1 METGMIINKISHRLR
16 RRSQAVQESIG
27 ISEAQG
33 RILNYILAEGSRRNV
48 YQKDIEEEFDLRP
61 PTASSIL
68 RNLEKQEM
76 ISRVPD
82 ETDGRLKKLIFTEKA
97 DKIRLALE
105 AEIVETERRLLDG
118 ITDEEQK
125 MFLRL
130 AEKMFHNLE
139 E

>member
-33 RILNYILAEGSRRNV
+33 RILSYILAEGSRRNV

-105 AEIVETERRLLDG
+105 EEIVETERRLLDG

>member
-33 RILNYILAEGSRRNV
+33 RILNYILAADSRRDV

-68 RNLEKQEM
+68 RSLEKQEM
-76 ISRVPD
+76 ILRVPD
-82 ETDGRLKKLIFTEKA
+82 ERDGRLKKLVFTEKA
-97 DKIRLALE
+97 GRIRKALE
-105 AEIVETERRLLDG
+105 EEIVETERRLLTG
-118 ITDEEQK
+118 ISEEEK
-125 MFLRL
+125 ETFLRL
-130 AEKMFHNLE
+130 AEKMLHNLDG
-139 E
+139 

>member
-27 ISEAQG
+27 ISEVQG

-97 DKIRLALE
+97 DTIRLALE
-105 AEIVETERRLLDG
+105 KEIVETERRLLDG

>member
-48 YQKDIEEEFDLRP
+48 DQKDIEEEFDLRP

-97 DKIRLALE
+97 DTIRLALE
-105 AEIVETERRLLDG
+105 EEIVETERRLLDG

>member
-68 RNLEKQEM
+68 RSLEKQEM

-105 AEIVETERRLLDG
+105 EEIVETERRLLDG

-130 AEKMFHNLE
+130 AEKMFYNLE

>member
-33 RILNYILAEGSRRNV
+33 RILNYIIAEGSERSV

-68 RNLEKQEM
+68 RSLEKQEM

-105 AEIVETERRLLDG
+105 EEIVETERRLLDG

>member
-1 METGMIINKISHRLR
+1 M
-16 RRSQAVQESIG
+16 
-27 ISEAQG
+27 
-33 RILNYILAEGSRRNV
+33 
-48 YQKDIEEEFDLRP
+48 DLRP
-61 PTASSIL
+61 PTACCFL

-105 AEIVETERRLLDG
+105 EEIVETERRLLDG

>member
-68 RNLEKQEM
+68 RSLEKQEM

-105 AEIVETERRLLDG
+105 EEIVETERRLLDG

>member
-68 RNLEKQEM
+68 RSLEKQEM

-105 AEIVETERRLLDG
+105 EEIVETERRLLDG

-125 MFLRL
+125 IFLRL

>member
-1 METGMIINKISHRLR
+1 METGMVINKISHRLR

-105 AEIVETERRLLDG
+105 EEIVETERRLLDG

>member
-16 RRSQAVQESIG
+16 RRSQAVQDSIG

-33 RILNYILAEGSRRNV
+33 RILSYILAEGSRRNV

-105 AEIVETERRLLDG
+105 EEIVETERRLLDG

-125 MFLRL
+125 IFLRL

>member
-33 RILNYILAEGSRRNV
+33 RILSYILAEGSRRNV

-68 RNLEKQEM
+68 RSLEKQEM

-105 AEIVETERRLLDG
+105 EEIVETERRLLDG

>member
-33 RILNYILAEGSRRNV
+33 RILNYIIAEGARRSV

-68 RNLEKQEM
+68 RSLEKQEM

-82 ETDGRLKKLIFTEKA
+82 ETDGRLKKIVFTEKA
-97 DKIRLALE
+97 DKIRSALTE
-105 AEIVETERRLLDG
+105 EIVETERRLLQG
-118 ITDEEQK
+118 ISEEEQH

>member
-1 METGMIINKISHRLR
+1 METGKLINKISNRLR
-16 RRSQAVQESIG
+16 RRSKAAQESIG

-97 DKIRLALE
+97 DTIRLALE
-105 AEIVETERRLLDG
+105 EEIVETERRLLDG

>member
-27 ISEAQG
+27 ISEARG

-105 AEIVETERRLLDG
+105 EEIVETERRLLDG

>member
-33 RILNYILAEGSRRNV
+33 RILNYILAEGSRRNI

-76 ISRVPD
+76 ISRVH
-82 ETDGRLKKLIFTEKA
+82 
-97 DKIRLALE
+97 
-105 AEIVETERRLLDG
+105 RRP
-118 ITDEEQK
+118 
-125 MFLRL
+125 
-130 AEKMFHNLE
+130 AEKTDFHRKSGQDSLSSGGRNRGDRAAAPGRHHRRGTE
-139 E
+139 NVSASGRENVSQS

>member
-48 YQKDIEEEFDLRP
+48 YQKDIEKEFDLRP

-105 AEIVETERRLLDG
+105 EEIVETERRLLDG

>member
-33 RILNYILAEGSRRNV
+33 RILSYILAEGSRRNV

-105 AEIVETERRLLDG
+105 EEIVETERRLLDG

-125 MFLRL
+125 IFLRL

>member
-33 RILNYILAEGSRRNV
+33 RILNYILAKGSRRNV

-105 AEIVETERRLLDG
+105 EEIVETERRLLDG

>member
-33 RILNYILAEGSRRNV
+33 RILKYILAEGSRRNV

-105 AEIVETERRLLDG
+105 EEIVETERRLLDG

>member
-68 RNLEKQEM
+68 RSLEKQEM

-105 AEIVETERRLLDG
+105 EEIVETERRLLDG

-125 MFLRL
+125 MFLCL

>member
-33 RILNYILAEGSRRNV
+33 RILNYIIAEGARRSV

-68 RNLEKQEM
+68 RSLEKQEM

-82 ETDGRLKKLIFTEKA
+82 EMDGRLKKIVFTEKA
-97 DKIRLALE
+97 DKIRSALTE
-105 AEIVETERRLLDG
+105 EIVETERRLLQG
-118 ITDEEQK
+118 ISEEEQH

>member
-1 METGMIINKISHRLR
+1 METGMIINKISHSLR

-105 AEIVETERRLLDG
+105 EEIVETERRLLDG

>member
-1 METGMIINKISHRLR
+1 
-16 RRSQAVQESIG
+16 
-27 ISEAQG
+27 
-33 RILNYILAEGSRRNV
+33 
-48 YQKDIEEEFDLRP
+48 
-61 PTASSIL
+61 
-68 RNLEKQEM
+68 M

-97 DKIRLALE
+97 DTIRLALE
-105 AEIVETERRLLDG
+105 EEIVETERRLLDG

>member
-1 METGMIINKISHRLR
+1 METGMIINIISHRLR

-105 AEIVETERRLLDG
+105 EEIVETERRLLDG

>member
-1 METGMIINKISHRLR
+1 METGIIINKISHRLR

-105 AEIVETERRLLDG
+105 EEIVETERRLLDG

>member
-105 AEIVETERRLLDG
+105 EEIVETERRLLDG

-125 MFLRL
+125 MLLRL

>member
-105 AEIVETERRLLDG
+105 EEIVETERRLLDG

>member
-33 RILNYILAEGSRRNV
+33 RILNYIIAEGARRSV

-68 RNLEKQEM
+68 RSLEKQEM

-82 ETDGRLKKLIFTEKA
+82 ETDGRLKKIVFTAKA
-97 DKIRLALE
+97 DKIRSALTE
-105 AEIVETERRLLDG
+105 EIVETERRLLQG
-118 ITDEEQK
+118 ISEEEQH

>member
-68 RNLEKQEM
+68 RSLEKQEM

-97 DKIRLALE
+97 DTIRLALE
-105 AEIVETERRLLDG
+105 EEIVETERRLLDG

>member
-61 PTASSIL
+61 PTASSFL
-68 RNLEKQEM
+68 RNLEEQEM

-97 DKIRLALE
+97 DTIRLALE
-105 AEIVETERRLLDG
+105 EEIVETERRLLDG

>member
-33 RILNYILAEGSRRNV
+33 RILNYILAEGSRRKV

-105 AEIVETERRLLDG
+105 EEIVETERRLLDG

>member
-27 ISEAQG
+27 ISEVQG

-48 YQKDIEEEFDLRP
+48 YQKDIEEEFDLRA

-68 RNLEKQEM
+68 RSLEKQEM

-105 AEIVETERRLLDG
+105 EEIVETERRLLDG

>member
-16 RRSQAVQESIG
+16 RRAQAVQESIG

-68 RNLEKQEM
+68 RSLEKQEM

-105 AEIVETERRLLDG
+105 EEIVETERRLLDG

>member
-1 METGMIINKISHRLR
+1 MDNNKISLRLR
-16 RRSQAVQESIG
+16 RRTQAVQESIG

-33 RILNYILAEGSRRNV
+33 RILSYILAEGSRRNV

-105 AEIVETERRLLDG
+105 EEIVETERRLLDG

-125 MFLRL
+125 IFLRL